1 MLIKTEAIV
10 LHSLKYGESRLIVD
24 LFTREH
30 GRLSCI
36 VGIPKTGRAK
46 VKKQFFQPLSLIDVE
61 CDVRANVRL
70 QKIRDA
76 RMLSPYVS
84 LTYEPA
90 KLSIS
95 LFLAEFL
102 YHALRGEQ
110 QPDPLL
116 FDYMRNSFLWLDTAA
131 ADFANF
137 HLAFLMHLSRFL
149 GFYPNTTPLSVPP
162 RGETAAPKASP
173 RGDSEGWGGLK
184 ASPRGGLE
192 GVFFD
197 LREGTFCDAPPL
209 HQDFLRPEEAARI
222 HTMMRMDYQNMHL
235 FRMSHLDRNRCLDI
249 ILAYYRLHLPS
260 FPELKSLPVLQELY
274 T

>member
-1 MLIKTEAIV
+1 MLMKTEAIV

-61 CDVRANVRL
+61 CDIRANVRL

-76 RMLSPYVS
+76 RMLNPYVS
-84 LTYEPA
+84 LMCEPS

-110 QPDPLL
+110 QPDSQL
-116 FDYMRNSFLWLDTAA
+116 FDYMRNSFLWLDTAT

-149 GFYPNTTPLSVPP
+149 GFYPNITPPSVSP
-162 RGETAAPKASP
+162 REETATPKASP
-173 RGDSEGWGGLK
+173 REGQ
-184 ASPRGGLE
+184 E

-235 FRMSHLDRNRCLDI
+235 FRMSHIDRNRCLDI